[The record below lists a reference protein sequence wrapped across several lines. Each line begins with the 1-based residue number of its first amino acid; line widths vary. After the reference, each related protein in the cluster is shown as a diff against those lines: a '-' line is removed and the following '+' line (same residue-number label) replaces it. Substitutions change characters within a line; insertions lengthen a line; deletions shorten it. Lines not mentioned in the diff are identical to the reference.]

1 MNFTALLQ
9 AFDQSAN
16 ASVTIPPEWAQGRA
30 GYGGLVAALMLR
42 GMRATLSD
50 ARPVRS
56 LAITFVGP
64 VQPGEPV
71 QVQTET
77 LREGRAVTQVLGR
90 AVQNGQTMCIVQGSF
105 GAGRESSVNVAAEP
119 APSAPP
125 ASECQRTPYVEGVMP
140 NFLRYFDTRWTFGDY
155 PCTNSRKREMGGWM
169 RFDETF
175 EQFDEVHLVGL
186 VDVWPPAVLPH
197 LKERAPASSL
207 TWTIEFVQ
215 PQPAIAGDEWLLYKA
230 TIEHARDGYGHC
242 AAMVWNAAGELVAIS
257 RQTVTV
263 FG

>member
-1 MNFTALLQ
+1 MNFSALLQ
-9 AFDQSAN
+9 AFDQSSN
-16 ASVTIPPEWAQGRA
+16 ATVTIPPEWAQGRA
-30 GYGGLVAALMLR
+30 GYGGLVAALVLR
-42 GMRATLSD
+42 GMRSSLSD

-71 QVQTET
+71 QVQTEI
-77 LREGRAVTQVLGR
+77 LRAGRAVTQVLGR

-105 GAGRESSVNVAAEP
+105 GAGRESSVNVVAEP
-119 APSAPP
+119 APEAP
-125 ASECQRTPYVEGVMP
+125 AAADCQRTPYVEGMMP

-175 EQFDEVHLVGL
+175 ERFDEVHLVGL

-215 PQPAIAGDEWLLYKA
+215 PQPAIGVDDWLLYKA

-242 AAMVWNAAGELVAIS
+242 AAMVWNKTGELVAIS
-257 RQTVTV
+257 RQTIAV